1 MQSRPTTREERA
13 SHVAAMN
20 ASFALEGMPPQA
32 NDLDLQRPYIEGQI
46 SLDDMLEH
54 ARDYAHRHGQ
64 PGSL

>member
-1 MQSRPTTREERA
+1 
-13 SHVAAMN
+13 MN